1 MGYLVQNGYGYGPA
15 ASLHQQQLYYN
26 QNVSGYGR
34 TAGKGGHPIQQI
46 QKGGQRGI
54 YQKSQGYQLK
64 VGGVVVGSWANG
76 SNRPGVQ
83 GGHRVNRTGMV
94 RINMIINVICYI
106 LMIVFFDSHYV
117 YQFIET
123 EQQITVCVQH
133 RTIIQ

>member
-1 MGYLVQNGYGYGPA
+1 MYPPATQYASSYGKNMGYLVQNGYGYGPA
-15 ASLHQQQLYYN
+15 ASLHQQQQQQQLYYN
-26 QNVSGYGR
+26 QSVTGYGR

-46 QKGGQRGI
+46 QKGGQRGL

-94 RINMIINVICYI
+94 RKAIK
-106 LMIVFFDSHYV
+106 
-117 YQFIET
+117 
-123 EQQITVCVQH
+123 
-133 RTIIQ
+133 

>member
-15 ASLHQQQLYYN
+15 ASLHQQQQQQQLYYN
-26 QNVSGYGR
+26 QNVTGYGR

-46 QKGGQRGI
+46 QKGGQRGL

-94 RINMIINVICYI
+94 RKAINYVI
-106 LMIVFFDSHYV
+106 LL
-117 YQFIET
+117 
-123 EQQITVCVQH
+123 
-133 RTIIQ
+133 